1 MSEIQIFKSDAFG
14 RIRTILQDGNI
25 LFCGKDVALALG
37 FINTND
43 ALTKHCRCDGVA
55 IRYPIEDS
63 LGRKQEARFITE
75 GDVYRLITH
84 SRLPAAE
91 QFESWVFDEVLP
103 SIRKTGSYTVS
114 EQTLKNLTC
123 LKKLQEQLN
132 ISKDLEAKFSELA
145 AGALKNY
152 REWREERDRL
162 RTQAANIQHQIDTL
176 ICWMEIPQEH
186 GERSLK

>member
-1 MSEIQIFKSDAFG
+1 MDGIQIFKSDAFG

-25 LFCGKDVALALG
+25 LFCGKDVAEALG
-37 FINTND
+37 YTNTKD
-43 ALTKHCRCDGVA
+43 ALSKHCKGVA
-55 IRYPIEDS
+55 FRYP
-63 LGRKQEARFITE
+63 LQTPGGTQEARFITE

-91 QFESWVFDEVLP
+91 QFERWVFDEVLP

-145 AGALKNY
+145 AGALKDY

>member
-25 LFCGKDVALALG
+25 LFCGKDVAAALG
-37 FINTND
+37 YTNTKD
-43 ALTKHCRCDGVA
+43 ALSKHCKGVA
-55 IRYPIEDS
+55 FRYP
-63 LGRKQEARFITE
+63 LQTPGGTQEARFITE

-103 SIRKTGSYTVS
+103 SIRKTGSYNVPDLIMEKIS
-114 EQTLKNLTC
+114 LLKE
-123 LKKLQEQLN
+123 LQEELN
-132 ISKDLEAKFSELA
+132 ISKAFVAQADEECAN
-145 AGALKNY
+145 ALRHY
-152 REWREERDRL
+152 RECKKKRDQL
-162 RTQAANIQHQIDTL
+162 RAETADIEHQIDNI
-176 ICWMEIPQEH
+176 ICWLKIPQGH

>member
-25 LFCGKDVALALG
+25 LFCGKDVAEALG
-37 FINTND
+37 YTNTKD
-43 ALTKHCRCDGVA
+43 ALSKHCKGVA
-55 IRYPIEDS
+55 KRDP
-63 LGRKQEARFITE
+63 LQTPGGTQEARFITE

-176 ICWMEIPQEH
+176 ICWMEIPQGH
-186 GERSLK
+186 SERSLK

>member
-25 LFCGKDVALALG
+25 LFCDKDVAEALG
-37 FINTND
+37 YQRAAD
-43 ALTKHCRCDGVA
+43 AIAAHCKGVCVLPTPSNGGVQ
-55 IRYPIEDS
+55 RM
-63 LGRKQEARFITE
+63 KFITE

-114 EQTLKNLTC
+114 EQTLKNLAC

-132 ISKDLEAKFSELA
+132 THKELEAKFSELA

-176 ICWMEIPQEH
+176 ICWMEIPQGH
-186 GERSLK
+186 SERSLK

>member
-25 LFCGKDVALALG
+25 LFCGKDVAEALG
-37 FINTND
+37 YTNTKD
-43 ALTKHCRCDGVA
+43 ALSKHCKGVA
-55 IRYPIEDS
+55 FRYP
-63 LGRKQEARFITE
+63 LQTPGGTQEARFITE

-123 LKKLQEQLN
+123 LKKLQEELN
-132 ISKDLEAKFSELA
+132 ISKAFVAQADEECAN
-145 AGALKNY
+145 ALRHY
-152 REWREERDRL
+152 RECKKKRDQL
-162 RTQAANIQHQIDTL
+162 RAETADIEHQIDNI
-176 ICWMEIPQEH
+176 ICWLKIPQGH